1 MDVCRPRRHI
11 LTKSV
16 APAKS
21 IPGVGPDA
29 FLSAVGTGGTITG
42 VGRALRKVNPDVG
55 IYALEPSESAVL
67 SGGQKG
73 PHKIQGIGT
82 GFIPQVLDTAVFDG
96 VFQVSSEEA
105 FAMTLR
111 LAKEEGILVGI
122 SSGAAVAGAIA
133 LAGQLGAGK
142 SVVTIA
148 PDNGERYLSTPVF
161 QN

>member
-1 MDVCRPRRHI
+1 MSAAVAEIVI
-11 LTKSV
+11 LGKTL
-16 APAKS
+16 A
-21 IPGVGPDA
+21 IDA
-29 FLSAVGTGGTITG
+29 DGNLANLSDWNQEIAG
-42 VGRALRKVNPDVG
+42 
-55 IYALEPSESAVL
+55 E
-67 SGGQKG
+67 
-73 PHKIQGIGT
+73 
-82 GFIPQVLDTAVFDG
+82 
-96 VFQVSSEEA
+96 
-105 FAMTLR
+105 